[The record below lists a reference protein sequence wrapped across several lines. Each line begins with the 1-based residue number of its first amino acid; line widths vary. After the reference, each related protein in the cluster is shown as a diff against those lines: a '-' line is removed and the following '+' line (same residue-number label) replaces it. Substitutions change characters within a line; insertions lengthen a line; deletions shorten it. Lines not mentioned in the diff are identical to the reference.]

1 MKLWTKLFDGYGY
14 ANLNLDSNSFY
25 SKWIWTKSI
34 VLKFLPNISRN
45 FLTGKLLLPIFWM
58 NKKSKIWIIIEDG
71 GTGMNYNLNEL
82 GSTNM
87 KNSTIVIQSRSE
99 KDYKSSK
106 LR

>member
-45 FLTGKLLLPIFWM
+45 FLAGKLLLPIF
-58 NKKSKIWIIIEDG
+58 
-71 GTGMNYNLNEL
+71 
-82 GSTNM
+82 
-87 KNSTIVIQSRSE
+87 
-99 KDYKSSK
+99 
-106 LR
+106 